1 MSRRPLP
8 CSTPASILSHI
19 EQNVGSVVNSG
30 SLIGEINGSVTCIL
44 GLFRQRLDVLDR
56 RIEAS
61 VRFAKRDLAWG
72 VVCEQYPGSLAVYR
86 RLTDRILW
94 CSRVGTSM

>member
-1 MSRRPLP
+1 M
-8 CSTPASILSHI
+8 
-19 EQNVGSVVNSG
+19 GSLVNPG
-30 SLIGEINGSVTCIL
+30 SLIGEINGSVASIP

-72 VVCEQYPGSLAVYR
+72 VVCERYAGSLAVYR
-86 RLTDRILW
+86 RLTNRILW